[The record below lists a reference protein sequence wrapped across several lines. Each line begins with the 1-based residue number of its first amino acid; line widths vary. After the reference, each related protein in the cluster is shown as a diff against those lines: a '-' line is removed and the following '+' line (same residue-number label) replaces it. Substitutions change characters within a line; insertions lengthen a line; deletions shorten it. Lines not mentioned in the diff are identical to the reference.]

1 MTSYLVVLN
10 QVMDYTV
17 DFLKLFILIIN
28 LILGHTVWTV
38 DYYIIYAV
46 LITRIYQQLFMF

>member
-28 LILGHTVWTV
+28 LILGHTV
-38 DYYIIYAV
+38 
-46 LITRIYQQLFMF
+46 